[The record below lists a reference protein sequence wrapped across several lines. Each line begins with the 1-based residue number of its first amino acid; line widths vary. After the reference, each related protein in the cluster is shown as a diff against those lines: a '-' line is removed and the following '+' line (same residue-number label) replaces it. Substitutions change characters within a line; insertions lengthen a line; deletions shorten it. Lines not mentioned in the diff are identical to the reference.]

1 MNKYKIII
9 SQEAED
15 ILTASYDYLYIK
27 NPRAATKWL
36 DGMLQTIQSLDTF
49 PEQGSIIPEASFD
62 AAFLDLHQIFYSM
75 NNSGNCYRI
84 IYKITKD
91 VCKIVNVVTIRS
103 AYQQPLA

>member
-15 ILTASYDYLYIK
+15 ILTASYDYLYVR
-27 NPRAATKWL
+27 NPRAAVKWL

-49 PEQGSIIPEASFD
+49 PEQGAIIPEADLDTSF
-62 AAFLDLHQIFYSM
+62 ADLRQIFYTM
-75 NNSGNCYRI
+75 NNGGNTYRI

-91 VCKIVNVVTIRS
+91 MCKIVDVVTIRS
-103 AYQQPLA
+103 TYQHFIS